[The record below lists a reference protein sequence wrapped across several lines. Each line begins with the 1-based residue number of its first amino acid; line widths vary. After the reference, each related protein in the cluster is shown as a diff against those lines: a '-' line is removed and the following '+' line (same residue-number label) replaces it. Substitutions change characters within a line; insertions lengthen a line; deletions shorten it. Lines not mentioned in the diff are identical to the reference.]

1 MDAIYVENL
10 IKKYGDKEV
19 LKGVLSPFQ

>member
-10 IKKYGDKEV
+10 TKKYGDKEV